1 MTARPTVTLNEVTPV
16 VNAPSPALSAGL
28 LVEAVLRHAR
38 HSPDAVAVAYGD
50 DELTYR
56 RLTERAGRTA
66 AALRRRGLRRG
77 DLVGVCLTPGTGLV
91 TAFLAAVWAGC
102 AYVPLDPAHPP
113 QRRAELLRDCGA
125 RLLITDTAEDE
136 GEGEGGGDP
145 LVEAVSPATLLAEA
159 EAEAKAE
166 AEAGDLPEPPSE
178 SSPDDIAYVCY
189 TSGTTGTPKG
199 VAVPQRAVTHLV
211 TGTDYVDLGPGD
223 RVAQA
228 SNPAFDAATFEVWGA
243 LCNGAR
249 LEGLAKDVLVD
260 PDALA
265 GAIRAKGVSV
275 LFLTTSLFHLV
286 ALERPD
292 AFAPLRILLTG
303 GEALSADRVRAVLA
317 HPPGAL
323 LNVYGPTETTTFA
336 TWHRVE
342 RVGADDVCVPIG
354 TPLRRVRALV
364 LDEFLHEVPD
374 GVTGEL
380 YLAGPG
386 LAHGYW
392 ADPAATALRFVA
404 HPAGGGERLY
414 RTGDRVRRDADGRL
428 GFRGRDDQQVKI
440 RGFRVDPAEVE
451 ARASRCPG
459 VADTAVTVE
468 RRSPDD
474 VRLTLYVTPGPGAGE
489 GLGERVLALL
499 RETLP
504 GYAVPSAAVV
514 LERLPLNGNG
524 KLDRAALPP
533 APDTPVTGAPRGPL
547 ESALTLLW
555 AELLGI
561 PEAGVHDDFFELGG
575 HSLTLSRLRSLIT
588 QTLGVELPLA
598 DLFDTRTV
606 AQQAAALTLREP
618 APGVLTAA
626 ARELL
631 RVADLTDEEVEA
643 ELASA
648 ERER

>member
-1 MTARPTVTLNEVTPV
+1 M
-16 VNAPSPALSAGL
+16 VNALSSAPSAGV

-38 HSPDAVAVAYGD
+38 RSPDAVAVAYGD

-56 RLTERAGRTA
+56 QLTARAGRTA
-66 AALRRRGLRRG
+66 AALRGRGLGRG
-77 DLVGVCLTPGTGLV
+77 DLVGVCLRPGTDLV

-102 AYVPLDPAHPP
+102 AYVPLDPAHPR

-125 RLLITDTAEDE
+125 RLLITDTAVAE
-136 GEGEGGGDP
+136 GDP
-145 LVEAVSPATLLAEA
+145 LAVSPATLV
-159 EAEAKAE
+159 
-166 AEAGDLPEPPSE
+166 AEAGDLREPPPSA
-178 SSPDDIAYVCY
+178 SSPDDVAYVCY

-211 TGTDYVDLGPGD
+211 TDTDYVDLGPGD

-249 LEGLAKDVLVD
+249 MEGLAKDVLVD

-292 AFAPLRILLTG
+292 AFAPLRLLLTG
-303 GEALSADRVRAVLA
+303 GEALSPHRVRDVLA

-336 TWHRVE
+336 TWHRAE
-342 RVGADDVCVPIG
+342 RVGADDASVPIG
-354 TPLRRVRALV
+354 TPLRRVRAFV
-364 LDEFLHEVPD
+364 LDEFLREVPD

-392 ADPAATALRFVA
+392 ADPVATALRFVA
-404 HPAGGGERLY
+404 HPAGEGERLY
-414 RTGDRVRRDADGRL
+414 RTGDRARRDADGRL
-428 GFRGRDDQQVKI
+428 DFRGRDDQQVKI
-440 RGFRVDPAEVE
+440 RGFRVNPAEVE
-451 ARASRCPG
+451 ARAARCPG
-459 VADTAVTVE
+459 ATDAVVTVT
-468 RRSPDD
+468 RHSPDD
-474 VRLTLYVTPGPGAGE
+474 VRMTLYVIPAPGAGE
-489 GLGERVLALL
+489 GLVERVLARL

-533 APDTPVTGAPRGPL
+533 PPNTPATGAPRGPL

-555 AELLGI
+555 AELLDVPEVGI
-561 PEAGVHDDFFELGG
+561 HDDFFELGG
-575 HSLTLSRLRSLIT
+575 HSLTISRLRSLIT

-598 DLFDTRTV
+598 DMFDTRTV
-606 AQQAAALTLREP
+606 AEQAAALTLREP
-618 APGVLTAA
+618 APGALTAA

-631 RVADLTDEEVEA
+631 RVAALTDEEVEA

-648 ERER
+648 ERES